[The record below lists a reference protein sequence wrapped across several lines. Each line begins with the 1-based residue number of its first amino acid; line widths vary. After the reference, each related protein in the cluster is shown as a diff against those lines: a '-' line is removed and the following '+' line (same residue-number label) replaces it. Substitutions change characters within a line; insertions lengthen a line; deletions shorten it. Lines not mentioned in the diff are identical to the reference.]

1 MNKLKSCD
9 TIQEILPWYV
19 NQTLAAEERLAVRT
33 HLRDCSSCVA
43 EAEWLAQ
50 VQSGMHQPASPGSKI
65 SAAQTNDAEKTN
77 ASFEHLHSRV
87 ASERKRRDRWQ
98 MLAAASVLLAV
109 ATLVGSMFTSY
120 LLEPRFRTVTD
131 TTVPA
136 NEYFTLEVR
145 FSSQAPLASLR
156 EVMQAT
162 DAILV
167 DGPDAS
173 GRVILELPVKPGSS
187 RAQVLQEL
195 RADPAVIEVEE
206 MNPASARPTSAG
218 KGR

>member
-1 MNKLKSCD
+1 MNNLHSCD
-9 TIQEILPWYV
+9 KVQEILPWHV
-19 NQTLAAEERLAVRT
+19 NQSISAEELMAVRS
-33 HLRDCSSCVA
+33 HLRDCSACSA
-43 EAEWLAQ
+43 EAEWLRH
-50 VQSGMHQPASPGSKI
+50 VQSGMLESSGQASSSASEIPADLTADS
-65 SAAQTNDAEKTN
+65 NFD
-77 ASFEHLHSRV
+77 HLQNRV
-87 ASERKRRDRWQ
+87 ANERKRRDRWQ

-131 TTVPA
+131 AAVPA
-136 NEYFTLEVR
+136 DEYFTLEVR
-145 FSSQAPLASLR
+145 FSTEAPLASLR

-187 RAQVLQEL
+187 RERVLQEL
-195 RADPAVIEVEE
+195 RADPAVLRVEE
-206 MNPASARPTSAG
+206 TNPASTNPANERR
-218 KGR
+218 GR